1 MPEQKLKRRVNM
13 VPRTA
18 LVLIVVVALGVALFR
33 MAHSTHGREIDDA
46 AALWAV
52 ATTFNSNYEHNDV
65 GPVYD
70 RWDSSSQALIS
81 KAHYVRRHQICP
93 TTPGKATTR
102 DVSRGANGYWAVV
115 YEISGVPRTDYWRY
129 VHGEWR
135 FNLARSNP
143 DAVRLYRESFAT
155 YVRDVGCRP

>member
-1 MPEQKLKRRVNM
+1 M
-13 VPRTA
+13 
-18 LVLIVVVALGVALFR
+18 VVVVFGVALFR
-33 MAHSTHGREIDDA
+33 LAYSRNGGDA
-46 AALWAV
+46 ASAVALWSV
-52 ATTFNSNYEHNDV
+52 ATTFNSNYQHNDV

-81 KAHYVRRHQICP
+81 KSNYVRRHTICP

-102 DVSRGANGYWAVV
+102 EVTRSTNGYWAVV
-115 YEISGVPRTDYWRY
+115 YAISGVTRTDYWRFIN
-129 VHGEWR
+129 GEWR

-155 YVRDVGCRP
+155 YARDVGCRP